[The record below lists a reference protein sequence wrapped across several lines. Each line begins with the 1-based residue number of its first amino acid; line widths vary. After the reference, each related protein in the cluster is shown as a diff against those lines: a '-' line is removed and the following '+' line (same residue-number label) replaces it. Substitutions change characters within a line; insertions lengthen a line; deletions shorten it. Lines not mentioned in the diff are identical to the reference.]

1 MDTQGNYSTIGSQG
15 TAKTTIAV
23 KESGLVYVGIDP
35 GLTGAIVA
43 LLPDGTAEF
52 HDMPTLTVKK
62 KQTLDYAGLAHILR
76 RYPKRGECMAAIE
89 FVSSMPGQ
97 GVASMFK
104 FGQVYG
110 AALATMATLQIPYRT
125 ITPPVWKRA
134 FRLIGCDKDESRAR
148 ALELF
153 PGVVEYLRL
162 KKNHGR
168 ADALLLAEYLRRENK

>member
-1 MDTQGNYSTIGSQG
+1 MTSQIKDNTDIGVVH
-15 TAKTTIAV
+15 I
-23 KESGLVYVGIDP
+23 GIDP

-43 LLPDGTAEF
+43 LFPDGAVEF
-52 HDMPTLTVKK
+52 HDMPVLEVKK

-76 RYPKRGECMAAIE
+76 QYANRGECMAAIE
-89 FVSSMPGQ
+89 YVSAMPGQ
-97 GVASMFK
+97 GVSSMFK

-110 AALATMATLQIPYRT
+110 AALATLATLQIPYRKV
-125 ITPPVWKRA
+125 TPPVWKRA
-134 FRLIGCDKDESRAR
+134 FSLIGCDKDESRSR

-168 ADALLLAEYLRRENK
+168 ADALLLSEYLRRENKKGEPSQ